1 MRTSIPSPGEL
12 GKRISER
19 RAEMDLT
26 LQAVADKVQVQNSTI
41 YRYEKGEIVKPKV
54 PVIEAIASA
63 LDVTPG
69 YLINKPD
76 LKLSNY
82 QQKELFSILDSACAA
97 KNVTHGF
104 AIVRACVNNDFFP
117 RLKAQKLHNGYMYDI
132 LAVARFLDV
141 RQEVE
146 DIISKQSIP
155 TDQNILSLP
164 IMKEWKVLGGTAC
177 GEPIFREL
185 DDETILA
192 PASIDADFVFR
203 CVGDSMINA
212 RIFDGDIV
220 FVKSGVEVENGQI
233 AVVRIGEEYTLKRI
247 YRGEDYL
254 ELRAEN
260 PMYPARIIRG
270 EQENAEIVGKAVQFL
285 SRVI

>member
-1 MRTSIPSPGEL
+1 MTLGDVIYKYRSQHGLSMDKFSELSGISKGYISMLEKNKTARGDEPSPSFEMYKSVAKTIGMQVDDLIRQVE
-12 GKRISER
+12 GRISMIPE
-19 RAEMDLT
+19 AE
-26 LQAVADKVQVQNSTI
+26 N
-41 YRYEKGEIVKPKV
+41 
-54 PVIEAIASA
+54 
-63 LDVTPG
+63 
-69 YLINKPD
+69 
-76 LKLSNY
+76 
-82 QQKELFSILDSACAA
+82 
-97 KNVTHGF
+97 
-104 AIVRACVNNDFFP
+104 
-117 RLKAQKLHNGYMYDI
+117 
-132 LAVARFLDV
+132 
-141 RQEVE
+141 
-146 DIISKQSIP
+146 ISPMPQMKQ
-155 TDQNILSLP
+155 
-164 IMKEWKVLGGTAC
+164 WKVLGGTAC
-177 GEPIFREL
+177 GKPIFREL

>member
-1 MRTSIPSPGEL
+1 MQTCMPSPEEL

-19 RAEMDLT
+19 RSEMDLT

-41 YRYEKGEIVKPKV
+41 YRYEKGEIAKPKV

-63 LDVTPG
+63 LGVTPG

-82 QQKELFSILDSACAA
+82 QQKELFSILDSACTV

-104 AIVRACVNNDFFP
+104 AIVRACVDNDFFP
-117 RLKAQKLHNGYMYDI
+117 RLKSQKLHNSYMYDI

-155 TDQNILSLP
+155 TAQNILPLP

-233 AVVRIGEEYTLKRI
+233 AVVRIGDEYTLKRI